1 MDRDGFISSNLPLVH
16 SLANRFR
23 NRGIEYD
30 ELFQAG
36 CLGLVKAADGF
47 DETLGYQF
55 STYAVPVILGEIKK
69 LFRDSGAVKVS
80 RSVKEKSR
88 QALETLEVLANELN
102 REPTVNELADKLGI
116 TPFEAAQLISVCL
129 QPLSL
134 TATDENGERQ
144 LDIPVDSDEE
154 KIGNRVALSQVLG
167 ELDETDRELI
177 SLRYYSGL
185 TQSLTAKRL
194 GLTQVQVSRRER
206 ALLGIMRRKLT
217 G

>member
-88 QALETLEVLANELN
+88 QALETLEALANELN
-102 REPTVNELADKLGI
+102 REPTVNELADKMGI
-116 TPFEAAQLISVCL
+116 TPFEAAQLISVSL

-154 KIGNRVALSQVLG
+154 KIGNRVALSQALG